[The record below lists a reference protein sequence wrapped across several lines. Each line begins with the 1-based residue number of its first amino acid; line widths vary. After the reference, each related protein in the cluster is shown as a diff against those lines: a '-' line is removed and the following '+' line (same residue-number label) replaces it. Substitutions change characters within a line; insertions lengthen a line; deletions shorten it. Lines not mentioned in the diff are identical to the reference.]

1 VLLDP
6 AHVVAERYGTKN
18 VPAGI
23 WIDEGGQ
30 IVRPAEVAY
39 ARVRP
44 APGAEPVPHERYLN
58 ALRDWVE
65 HGPQSI
71 FALPRPTSVPAERRT
86 QGDGADDA
94 RAAASVRQGGQGGQ
108 SGARTAPTEAD
119 AEAVANFRLGVYLF
133 EQGHGDEAV
142 PYFKRAHAL
151 RPDNWNYKRQAWNL
165 GDAERDYGTTFQE
178 EIRKVG
184 PLYEPLDLPDPP
196 GPPPGEGAPAGS

>member
-1 VLLDP
+1 VEAANPGYPVLLDP
-6 AHVVAERYGTKN
+6 AHVVAERYGTRN

-30 IVRPAEVAY
+30 IVRPAEVAS

-44 APGAEPVPHERYLN
+44 APGADPVPHERYLN

-71 FALPRPTSVPAERRT
+71 Y
-86 QGDGADDA
+86 
-94 RAAASVRQGGQGGQ
+94 VRQGGRGGR
-108 SGARTAPTEAD
+108 GGTRAGPTEAD

-151 RPDNWNYKRQAWNL
+151 RPDNWNFKRQAWNL

-184 PLYEPLDLPDPP
+184 PPNEPLDLPEPP
-196 GPPPGEGAPAGS
+196 APPPGEGAPAGPGA

>member
-1 VLLDP
+1 VEAAHPGYPVLLDP
-6 AHVVAERYGTKN
+6 AHVVAERYGTRN

-30 IVRPAEVAY
+30 IVRPPEVAY

-65 HGPQSI
+65 HGPDSI
-71 FALPRPTSVPAERRT
+71 Y
-86 QGDGADDA
+86 
-94 RAAASVRQGGQGGQ
+94 VRQGGQEHQGGQ
-108 SGARTAPTEAD
+108 SRTRAAPTEAD

-196 GPPPGEGAPAGS
+196 GPPPGQAGASSGSGT

>member
-1 VLLDP
+1 VEAAHPDYPVLLDP

-23 WIDEGGQ
+23 WIDEEGQ
-30 IVRPAEVAY
+30 IVRPPEVAY

-65 HGPQSI
+65 HGPDSI
-71 FALPRPTSVPAERRT
+71 Y
-86 QGDGADDA
+86 
-94 RAAASVRQGGQGGQ
+94 VRQGGQGGTRA
-108 SGARTAPTEAD
+108 GPTEAD

-142 PYFKRAHAL
+142 PYFKRAHGL

-196 GPPPGEGAPAGS
+196 ETDGRG